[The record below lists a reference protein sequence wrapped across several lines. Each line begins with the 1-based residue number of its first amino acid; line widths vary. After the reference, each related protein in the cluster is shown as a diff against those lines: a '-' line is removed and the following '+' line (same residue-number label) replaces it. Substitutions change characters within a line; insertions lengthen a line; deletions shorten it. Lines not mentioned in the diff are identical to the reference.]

1 MKSVIMEGSWS
12 LGLGSRAAKR
22 QKVVNPRNTAVH
34 WSRLHEQAV
43 SQATTQL
50 IFIISSRLVHADFYN
65 RWT

>member
-1 MKSVIMEGSWS
+1 MKSVIVEGSWS

-34 WSRLHEQAV
+34 WSRLHEQA
-43 SQATTQL
+43 TTQL
-50 IFIISSRLVHADFYN
+50 IFIISSRLVPDDFYN